1 MMFDIC
7 GVVQDYWKWINQAKY
22 ISRALPNFVLMSILP
37 ILPKKYVFPEEND
50 ANTDQY

>member
-7 GVVQDYWKWINQAKY
+7 GVVQDYWKWINQVKY
-22 ISRALPNFVLMSILP
+22 ISRALPNFVLKS

-50 ANTDQY
+50 ANTYQY